1 MMKSSVGF
9 ALLLSEVTVKNNT
22 ACELVTVVMSAYNH
36 EKYVQEAMESVLS
49 QSHEN
54 IEFLVTDDGSSD
66 CTVDAIREIH
76 DRRIRFSPSGKN
88 RGACTAINELIKEA
102 TGEFICMMNSDD
114 VWTDGDKIRKQLD
127 VLKSNPSTGA
137 CFGLAGYIDEYGK
150 VLNHQTTQFPFE
162 NYSKGGWL
170 RRFFYNGNCLC
181 HPSMMIRKE
190 CYENV
195 GYYNNLYR
203 QLPDYDFWIRL
214 VKKYDIKV
222 INEKLISFRVIPG
235 KNTSTPSEINKI
247 RDINEHYLI
256 RSRFFNEISRSEFIQ
271 GFSSEIK
278 EKDID
283 REEIFEIEKT
293 LVFFTENVNYQ
304 TINKAIGI
312 EKIARLMEQPTIRGL
327 LFSDY
332 GIDDHW
338 IQKRTGELDYFY
350 IKNIESTS
358 NISEL
363 KTRLYISQR
372 EFFRIIIKPI
382 KKLREINPITLA
394 RRAKSIS
401 TIYKSNLFKGDFFSR
416 KQKLLL
422 LLINE
427 YLSNWE
433 KGKRLKKPLPGFHP
447 QIYASK
453 IILNGVDPFV
463 HYIRSGAPTG
473 DWNYP
478 VISANDSY
486 EESKEIIKVALH
498 LHIFYPQMAE
508 EIISRLITAKIK
520 PDLLIS
526 VTSVENEKLI
536 LNLLNGKYSG
546 NAIIKITPNRGRDL
560 GPFLTEF
567 KNEIEKYNIIGH
579 FHTKVSPH
587 LPNREEVACW
597 YQFLIENMLGG
608 IAPML
613 DTVIDS
619 MSANQKLG
627 LVFPD
632 DPHVLGWMD
641 NYKHAEYL
649 LKKMGIQSPLEEF
662 INFPVGSMFW
672 ARTLALK
679 PFFGL
684 NLDWDDYPEEPLD
697 HDGTMLHAIERLIP
711 FVVKHG
717 GFDVAVSNVPSVS
730 Y

>member
-36 EKYVQEAMESVLS
+36 EKYVCEAMESVLS
-49 QSHEN
+49 QSYEN
-54 IEFLVTDDGSSD
+54 IEFLVTDDGSYD
-66 CTVDAIREIH
+66 GTVDAIREID
-76 DRRIRFSPSGKN
+76 DRRIRFSAGGRN
-88 RGACTAINELIKEA
+88 RGACTAVNELIKQA
-102 TGEFICMMNSDD
+102 SGEFICMMNSDD
-114 VWTDGDKIRKQLD
+114 VWTDANKIKKQLD

-150 VLNHQTTQFPFE
+150 DLNNQTTQFPFE
-162 NYSKGGWL
+162 NHSKGEWL
-170 RRFFYNGNCLC
+170 RHFFYHGNCIC

-203 QLPDYDFWIRL
+203 QLPDYDLWIRL
-214 VKKYDIKV
+214 VKKYDIKI
-222 INEKLISFRVIPG
+222 INEKLVSFRIIPG
-235 KNTSTPSEINKI
+235 KNTSTPTEINKI
-247 RDINEHYLI
+247 RDTNEHYLI
-256 RSRFFNEISRSEFIQ
+256 RNRFFDGISRSEFIQ
-271 GFSSEIK
+271 GFSPKIK
-278 EKDID
+278 KKDID

-293 LVFFTENVNYQ
+293 LVFFEDTENYQ
-304 TINKAIGI
+304 IINKAIGLQ
-312 EKIARLMEQPTIRGL
+312 KIARLIEQPIIREL
-327 LFSDY
+327 LLSDY

-338 IQKRTGELDYFY
+338 IQKRTGELDCFY
-350 IKNIESTS
+350 KRNIEPASDS
-358 NISEL
+358 LEF
-363 KTRLYISQR
+363 KTRLYMSQR
-372 EFFRIIIKPI
+372 EFFRTIIKPI
-382 KKLREINPITLA
+382 KKIREINPIKIA

-401 TIYKSNLFKGDFFSR
+401 TIYKSNIFKRDFFSS
-416 KQKLLL
+416 KQKLIFV
-422 LLINE
+422 LINE

-433 KGKRLKKPLPGFHP
+433 KGKALKKPCPGFHP

-453 IILNGVDPFV
+453 TILNGVDPFV
-463 HYIRSGAPTG
+463 HYIKSGAPTG

-478 VISANDSY
+478 VISANNFY
-486 EESKEIIKVALH
+486 EQSKEIIKVALH

-508 EIISRLITAKIK
+508 EIISRLIKAKIK

-567 KNEIEKYNIIGH
+567 KNEIEKYNIVGH

-587 LPNREEVACW
+587 LPNRNESAGW

-613 DTVIDS
+613 DSVIDS
-619 MSANQKLG
+619 MSANQKIG

-632 DPHVLGWMD
+632 DPHVFGWMD

-649 LKKMGIQSPLEEF
+649 LKKMGIQSPLEEAF
-662 INFPVGSMFW
+662 NFPVGSMFW
-672 ARTLALK
+672 ARTSALK
-679 PFFGL
+679 PLFSL
-684 NLDWDDYPEEPLD
+684 NLDWDDYPEEPINP
-697 HDGTMLHAIERLIP
+697 DGTLLHAIERLIP
-711 FVVKHG
+711 FVVKHR